1 MEAGYFVVESKIVFR
16 LVWFGFEVAS
26 KESGVVSDD
35 GPVYVSVFSSCR
47 KYSGLQQVMNIGKQ
61 IIFACN
67 RLYRSG
73 VGYDLFSYEICF
85 TTCSKVCKDQLE
97 K

>member
-16 LVWFGFEVAS
+16 LAWFGFEVAS
-26 KESGVVSDD
+26 KESGVVNDD

-61 IIFACN
+61 IRVIYLHVTDYIDRAE
-67 RLYRSG
+67 YVEPAS
-73 VGYDLFSYEICF
+73 
-85 TTCSKVCKDQLE
+85 QLRFVFV
-97 K
+97 